1 MWIRSQCKMYLI
13 NLALNDLYIIGN
25 QLRVRSPSDK
35 DAYIII
41 GQYESMSRAIEIL
54 DQIEITAKLT
64 NKIIQ
69 MPIK

>member
-35 DAYIII
+35 DTYIII

>member
-13 NLALNDLYIIGN
+13 NLTLNDLYIIGN
-25 QLRVRSPSDK
+25 QLRARSPSDK
-35 DAYIII
+35 DTYIII
-41 GQYESMSRAIEIL
+41 GQYESMSRAIEVL